1 MNERRQESVKTES
14 ILDSSAITRT
24 LLLDLSTG
32 VEGYPLDRVIFMKIV
47 ADDLYPRHEILLL

>member
-47 ADDLYPRHEILLL
+47 ADDLYHRHEILPL

>member
-1 MNERRQESVKTES
+1 MKSES
-14 ILDSSAITRT
+14 ILDSRAITGT